1 MYKLSITHW
10 RSGRYGAGLI
20 ALPALVACGQVTSGP
35 AVSEQRTVESFHAIE
50 MRGAATIDVL
60 VGPAQSISL
69 TAARE
74 TLAAL
79 DASVKNGTLILEQ
92 RKRGFWMMKH
102 GNLQIRITAPTL
114 DAVAINGAGDVSING
129 LTGGE
134 LSLAVQGAS
143 DLEASGKV
151 DTLNASINGAGD
163 MDLSRLVAT
172 TATVAVNGAGDLTVN
187 VTGTLN
193 AEVNGVG
200 SIDYLGHPATVVPAI
215 HGVGSISPK

>member
-1 MYKLSITHW
+1 
-10 RSGRYGAGLI
+10 
-20 ALPALVACGQVTSGP
+20 
-35 AVSEQRTVESFHAIE
+35 

-60 VGPAQSISL
+60 VGPVQSLSL
-69 TAARE
+69 TAPRE

-92 RKRGFWMMKH
+92 RKRGFWWMNQGK
-102 GNLQIRITAPTL
+102 LQIRITLPAL

-129 LTGGE
+129 LAGGE
-134 LSLAVQGAS
+134 LSLAAQGAS

-172 TATVAVNGAGDLTVN
+172 TATVSVNGAGDLTVN

-193 AEVNGVG
+193 AQVNGVG
-200 SIDYLGHPATVVPAI
+200 SIDYLGHPATVVPTI